1 MTAAVLVIN
10 AGSSS
15 VKAAAFPAE
24 REGEALWR
32 GAVHGIGGTPR
43 YVSSRE
49 GGAAADPAIIEGDD
63 HDHESLTAWM
73 LARIGR
79 ECPGVEVVAAGH
91 RVVHGGRDFDAPA
104 VITDTVTD
112 ALRRLTPLAPAHQPH
127 NLAGV
132 RAVADLWP
140 AIPQVAAFDT
150 AFHRTQ
156 PRLAQLFALPRALA
170 EEGVLRYG
178 FHGLSYQHIADVL
191 PRYAG
196 DRADGRVIV
205 AHLGH
210 GASLCA
216 MYARQSVATSMGFT
230 ALDGLVMGRRCGT
243 LDPGVVFHLMRDRG
257 MSAEQV
263 EAMLSRESGLLGL
276 SGISDDMQTLLASD
290 DPNAEEAVALFVYRA
305 VSVAGSLIAT
315 LGGLD
320 ALVFTG
326 GIGEHAAPV
335 RSRIVDGLAWLGVCL
350 DEHANAAGNVRLHGA
365 DSDVGVFAIPADEE
379 RVIARQT
386 RHLALTP

>member
-24 REGEALWR
+24 GGGEALWR
-32 GAVHGIGGTPR
+32 GAVLGIGGTPR
-43 YVSSRE
+43 YVAHLAGGEGAESLPVE
-49 GGAAADPAIIEGDD
+49 GGDQ
-63 HDHESLTAWM
+63 DHESLTGWL

-79 ECPGVEVVAAGH
+79 ECPGLEVVAAGH
-91 RVVHGGRDFDAPA
+91 RVVHGGRDFDAPV
-104 VITDTVTD
+104 VITDAVID
-112 ALRRLTPLAPAHQPH
+112 ALRGLIPLAPAHQPH
-127 NLAGV
+127 NLAGI
-132 RAVADLWP
+132 RAVADRWP
-140 AIPQVAAFDT
+140 AITQVAAFDT

-156 PRLAQLFALPRALA
+156 PRLAQLFALPRTLA
-170 EEGVLRYG
+170 DEGVLRYG

-196 DRADGRVIV
+196 GRADGRVIV

-216 MYARQSVATSMGFT
+216 MLGRQSVATSMGFT

-243 LDPGVVFHLMRDRG
+243 LDPGVIFHLMRDRG

-290 DPNAEEAVALFVYRA
+290 DANAEEAVALFVYRA
-305 VSVAGSLIAT
+305 VSLAGSLIAT

-335 RSRIVDGLAWLGVCL
+335 RARIVDGLAWLGMSL
-350 DEHANAAGNVRLHGA
+350 DERANAAGDVRLHDG
-365 DSDVGVFAIPADEE
+365 DSAVGVFAVPADEE

-386 RHLALTP
+386 RHLTLAP